1 MICKLTRPSLV
12 KAKRRPPCVGI
23 AASVSRCGRTPD
35 ATFGKSTFLPPRI
48 TLVTSAPRLSL
59 GSDHLNNMSKK
70 IIYRRTGSGLGGDL
84 SRRWQ
89 KRQVQHLRKSLYE
102 FSECPSTRA
111 GDAHRC
117 GERVQLSHLRQHLFP
132 RAGLAGTLEQGPPI

>member
-1 MICKLTRPSLV
+1 MIRLTRPSLV

-35 ATFGKSTFLPPRI
+35 ATFGKSTFHKPRI

-70 IIYRRTGSGLGGDL
+70 IIYRRSTGSGLG
-84 SRRWQ
+84 RHEWTWQ
-89 KRQVQHLRKSLYE
+89 KRQVQHLRKSLCE
-102 FSECPSTRA
+102 LSECPSTRA

-117 GERVQLSHLRQHLFP
+117 GERVQLSHLRQHLYP